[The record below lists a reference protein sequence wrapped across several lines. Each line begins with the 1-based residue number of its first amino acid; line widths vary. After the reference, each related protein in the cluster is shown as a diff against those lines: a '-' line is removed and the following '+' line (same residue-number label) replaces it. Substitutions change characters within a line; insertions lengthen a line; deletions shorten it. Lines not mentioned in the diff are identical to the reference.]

1 MNLSSAFLREVGQ
14 GRRSDALGVGIPK
27 GLPVPS
33 QVPGLETK
41 KPKGEPQEAL
51 SSREGWCQGF
61 KLLLRGCNTVWLVKV
76 LSLNMQY
83 TVDQNLPSGPS
94 DVSPLVGFLR

>member
-14 GRRSDALGVGIPK
+14 GRSDALGVAIPK

-33 QVPGLETK
+33 QVPGLETRK
-41 KPKGEPQEAL
+41 REGEPQEAL

-61 KLLLRGCNTVWLVKV
+61 QLLLRIGNTV
-76 LSLNMQY
+76 
-83 TVDQNLPSGPS
+83 
-94 DVSPLVGFLR
+94 